1 MTRNCYIGKLKG
13 GGDNMEKYIITA
25 FEKSGETVLD
35 ESFDA
40 QDDKEAKKVGEELL
54 KQKGFENHTARVV
67 SSAGKLIVLKR

>member
-1 MTRNCYIGKLKG
+1 
-13 GGDNMEKYIITA
+13 MEKYIITA
-25 FEKSGETVLD
+25 FEKSGATVLD
-35 ESFDA
+35 ESFEA